1 MRNMLLYNRKELRR
15 MLKFLKWIIIA
26 PILLLIV
33 YVVGAF
39 SDSFRDAVITGMR
52 NELNNLCDKIEANE

>member
-1 MRNMLLYNRKELRR
+1 

-39 SDSFRDAVITGMR
+39 SSSFRDAIITGMR
-52 NELNNLCDKIEANE
+52 NELNGLCDKIEEDK